1 MIIWC
6 ATGNKNTLES
16 ERTELYFFF
25 FFFPRSFVFS
35 VATAMFIIVTAS
47 ACGTRCQDD
56 SLGEQGDLT
65 NTNNL

>member
-1 MIIWC
+1 MIRRC

-16 ERTELYFFF
+16 ERTGWYYFFF
-25 FFFPRSFVFS
+25 FPLSFVFS
-35 VATAMFIIVTAS
+35 VATEMFIIVTAS